1 MGTYVIKMPDIGE
14 GIAEVELV
22 HWYVKPGDVVAEE
35 QVLADVMTEK
45 ANVEIPSHVAGKVV
59 SITGKPGDVIAV
71 GSEIIRL
78 EVEGKGNVSDSSS
91 RPLQRSDGPGSKEIG
106 PRASAAEAAPG
117 VTKPAAAPGATKAAA
132 APGVTKAAAAPTKPA
147 SPPAPAL
154 RSVPSSPRASA
165 NADDG
170 PGPNSQERTLAAP
183 AVRRRAKELGIE
195 LAGIRGSGPDGRVTQ
210 EDLEAHSTGRGA
222 SLRFSVPAGGT
233 FAPGTQR
240 HDEESVPVIGLRRKI
255 AEKMQEAKRRI
266 PHFTYVEEVDVTDL
280 EAVRAQLNK
289 KWRSERG
296 HLTLLPFLM
305 RAIVRTVPEYTEINA
320 RYDDDGGTLTKY
332 GAVHIGI
339 ATQTPG
345 GLMVPV
351 VRNAEARDLWS
362 CAAEV
367 ARLAE
372 AARTGKALREEL
384 SGSTITI
391 TSLGPL
397 GGIVTTPVIN
407 YPEVA
412 IVGVNKVA
420 ERPVVRDGQV
430 VVRQIMNLSSSFD
443 HRIVDGLRAASF
455 VQGLRAYLEAP
466 ATLFID

>member
-1 MGTYVIKMPDIGE
+1 MGTYVFKMPDIGE

-22 HWYVKPGDVVAEE
+22 KWHVKPGDVVAEE
-35 QVLADVMTEK
+35 QALADVMTDK
-45 ANVEIPSHVAGKVV
+45 ANVEIPSHVAGKVIA
-59 SITGKPGDVIAV
+59 ITGKPGDVIAV

-78 EVEGKGNVSDSSS
+78 EVEGKGNVADSPSALGEGRGEGK
-91 RPLQRSDGPGSKEIG
+91 RPATP
-106 PRASAAEAAPG
+106 APAPAP
-117 VTKPAAAPGATKAAA
+117 KMAAAP
-132 APGVTKAAAAPTKPA
+132 P
-147 SPPAPAL
+147 PPARTAPA
-154 RSVPSSPRASA
+154 PSASLTLASSRAEPEAPS
-165 NADDG
+165 ND
-170 PGPNSQERTLAAP
+170 RTLAAP
-183 AVRRRAKELGIE
+183 AVRRRARELGID
-195 LAGIRGSGPDGRVTQ
+195 LAGVHGSGPEGRVTHG
-210 EDLEAHSTGRGA
+210 DLEAHSARGGA
-222 SLRFSVPAGGT
+222 SLRFSVPSGGK

-240 HDEESVPVIGLRRKI
+240 TGEESVPVIGLRRKI

-266 PHFTYVEEVDVTDL
+266 PHFTYVEEVDVTEL
-280 EAVRAQLNK
+280 EALRAQLNK

-305 RAIVRTVPEYTEINA
+305 LAIVRTVPEYTEINA

-351 VRNAEARDLWS
+351 VRNSEARDLWS

-372 AARTGKALREEL
+372 AARTGKAAREEL

-397 GGIVTTPVIN
+397 GGVVTTPVIN

-412 IVGVNKVA
+412 IVGVNKVV
-420 ERPVVRDGQV
+420 ERPVIRDGAV
-430 VVRQIMNLSSSFD
+430 VPRLIMNLSSSFD

-466 ATLFID
+466 ATLFIE

>member
-59 SITGKPGDVIAV
+59 SLTGKPGDVIAV

-78 EVEGKGNVSDSSS
+78 EVEGKGNV
-91 RPLQRSDGPGSKEIG
+91 
-106 PRASAAEAAPG
+106 AA
-117 VTKPAAAPGATKAAA
+117 
-132 APGVTKAAAAPTKPA
+132 
-147 SPPAPAL
+147 
-154 RSVPSSPRASA
+154 SSPRTPQSG
-165 NADDG
+165 NG
-170 PGPNSQERTLAAP
+170 PGPDSAEAPDPKPRPTPEPTPPPKPHPKPEPKPHPTPEPHPHPTGPLRVVSSANDRPLAAP

-195 LAGIRGSGPDGRVTQ
+195 LASIRGSGPDGRVTQ
-210 EDLEAHSTGRGA
+210 EDLEAHSPGRGA

-233 FAPGTQR
+233 FASTTQR

-255 AEKMQEAKRRI
+255 AEKMQESKRRI

-280 EAVRAQLNK
+280 EALRAQLNK

-372 AARTGKALREEL
+372 AARTGKASREEL
-384 SGSTITI
+384 SGSTLTI

-412 IVGVNKVA
+412 IVGVNKVV
-420 ERPVVRDGQV
+420 ERPVVRNGLI

-455 VQGLRAYLEAP
+455 VQGLRACLEAP
-466 ATLFID
+466 ATMFVD